1 MERGGPAW
9 GWVQV
14 GKEAGK
20 IHLAADDFPERGL
33 SYEQAA
39 APLAVSGPRG
49 VAATFVGLQRIVLLD
64 LVSSRPPSSALISA
78 QCLGSWQCPLQS
90 L

>member
-1 MERGGPAW
+1 M
-9 GWVQV
+9 QV

-20 IHLAADDFPERGL
+20 IHLAADAFPKRGL

-64 LVSSRPPSSALISA
+64 LVSSRPLPPMLSSLHNVSD
-78 QCLGSWQCPLQS
+78 QGSVHCS
-90 L
+90 LLEQVTLVRE